1 MTEGSILRNLICFAV
16 PVLIGNIFQQLYNV
30 ADTAIIGN
38 ILGDSALAS
47 VGASAPV
54 YGLLIGFAGGLT
66 NGFAVVIARYFGARN
81 ERELKKAVALTY
93 ILSAVIAFVLTA
105 SSLAILHPL
114 MKSLKTPDEIIANTE
129 SYMRIIILFSAVTIA
144 YNMLAGM
151 MRAIGNSK
159 APLYFLIVSTFVNI
173 GLDFLLVKGFGMGVA
188 GAAIATVISQGVS
201 VMLCFIYAL
210 KKCAILVFRK
220 SKLGFDRKLI
230 SDLTST
236 GLSMG
241 LMYAIVSIGSVI
253 LQGAVNSFGTSTIT
267 AHTAA
272 RKIDDIFMLT
282 LGTIALSSSTFASQ
296 NYGAGKTDRVKRG
309 IKCSIIIAEIWSAFS
324 VIVCVFL
331 RRPLIQ
337 ALTGTSD
344 DAVISTAS
352 KYIIWNISFF
362 FVLSILLVLRS
373 SLQGVGRKL
382 VPVSGSIVEFLL
394 KILAVAVL
402 APRLGYFGVCI
413 CEPVIWSVC
422 AVIVLVDYN
431 AFIRRTDKLT
441 IDRKTETLSH
451 FDLSSYVEDETPV
464 FKAEAV
470 IPLGQE

>member
-1 MTEGSILRNLICFAV
+1 MVMKNTINMTEGKILRSLIGFAI

-38 ILGDSALAS
+38 ILGDNALAA

-66 NGFAVVIARYFGARN
+66 NGFAVVIARYFGAGN
-81 ERELKKAVALTY
+81 KHEMKKTVALTY
-93 ILSAVIAFVLTA
+93 ILSAIIAFVLTA
-105 SSLAILHPL
+105 ASLIVLHPL
-114 MKSLKTPDEIIANTE
+114 MKSLKTPDDIIGDTE

-159 APLYFLIVSTFVNI
+159 APLFFLIVSTFVNI
-173 GLDFLLVKGFGMGVA
+173 GLDFLFVKGFDMGVA
-188 GAAIATVISQGVS
+188 GAAYATVISQGVS
-201 VMLCFIYAL
+201 VVLCFIYAV
-210 KKCAILVFRK
+210 KKCDILVFRK
-220 SKLGFDRKLI
+220 SALVYDKKLL

-241 LMYAIVSIGSVI
+241 LMYAIVSVGSVI
-253 LQGAVNSFGTSTIT
+253 LQGAVNGFGTSTIT

-272 RKIDDIFMLT
+272 RKIDDIFMLP
-282 LGTIALSSSTFASQ
+282 LGTIALASSTFASQ
-296 NYGAGKTDRVKRG
+296 NYGAGRTDRVKQG
-309 IKCSIIIAEIWSAFS
+309 IKCSIIIAEVWSAFS
-324 VIVCVFL
+324 VIVCVLL

-337 ALTGTSD
+337 ALTGTTD
-344 DAVISTAS
+344 EAVISTAS
-352 KYIIWNISFF
+352 KYIVWNITFF
-362 FVLSILLVLRS
+362 FILGVLLVLRS

-402 APRLGYFGVCI
+402 APQLGYFGICI
-413 CEPVIWSVC
+413 LEPIIWIVC
-422 AVIVLVDYN
+422 AIIVVIDYRV
-431 AFIRRTDKLT
+431 FIRRTNT
-441 IDRKTETLSH
+441 ITVDRRM
-451 FDLSSYVEDETPV
+451 
-464 FKAEAV
+464 AAAV
-470 IPLGQE
+470 

>member
-38 ILGDSALAS
+38 ILGDSALAA

-210 KKCAILVFRK
+210 KKCDILVFRK
-220 SKLGFDRKLI
+220 SELGFDRKLI